1 MQRERER
8 VGEGECERELTVKSE
23 KLSLF
28 PRDWFIYAGSYAA
41 GGHISV
47 PRPDP
52 AGVSSRW
59 RWLERADPTPSASGF
74 RVQGSG
80 FRVQGSGLHQPAG
93 SARWGG
99 VDAELGGGNPPFPS
113 HISFAVFSKWW
124 CPDTCTTCGKE

>member
-28 PRDWFIYAGSYAA
+28 PRDWFIYAGSYAT

-59 RWLERADPTPSASGF
+59 RWLERADPTPCAPGFRVQGSGF

-80 FRVQGSGLHQPAG
+80 FRVQGSGFRVQG
-93 SARWGG
+93 SGCSPLCIKRC
-99 VDAELGGGNPPFPS
+99 V
-113 HISFAVFSKWW
+113 
-124 CPDTCTTCGKE
+124 